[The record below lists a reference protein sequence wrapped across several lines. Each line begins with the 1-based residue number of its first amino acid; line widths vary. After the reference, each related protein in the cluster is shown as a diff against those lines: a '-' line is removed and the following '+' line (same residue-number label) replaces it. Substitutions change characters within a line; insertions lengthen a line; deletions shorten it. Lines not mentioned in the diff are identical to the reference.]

1 MTTTEKLDLF
11 KEHKSEYVKPKKPT
25 LVETGRTL
33 YIAVRGRG
41 APGDDDFHAK
51 IAAVYGVA
59 YTLKFDSKLAG
70 KDYKVCTLEALWW
83 GKRKGSD
90 VTGLPKDQWNWQ
102 FMIRVPTFT
111 KEKDL
116 AAAIRTL
123 IEKGKDAV
131 VKNVK
136 LETLDEGR
144 CVQMLH
150 VGPYEAVAEPIAAM
164 RTYAADQGLKFH
176 GDHHEIYLSDP
187 RRVAPDRLK
196 TILRRPVK
204 PIRG

>member
-1 MTTTEKLDLF
+1 MTTAEKLDLF

-25 LVETGRTL
+25 LVETGRAL
-33 YIAVRGRG
+33 YITIRGRG

-59 YTLKFDSKLAG
+59 YTLKFASKAAG
-70 KDYKVCTLEALWW
+70 TDYKVCTMEALWW
-83 GKRKGSD
+83 GKRRGSD
-90 VTGLPKDQWNWQ
+90 VDGAAKDQWNWQ
-102 FMIRVPTFT
+102 LMIRVPTFT

-123 IEKGKDAV
+123 VEKGKEAV

-164 RTYAADQGLKFH
+164 RA
-176 GDHHEIYLSDP
+176 
-187 RRVAPDRLK
+187 
-196 TILRRPVK
+196 
-204 PIRG
+204 

>member
-1 MTTTEKLDLF
+1 
-11 KEHKSEYVKPKKPT
+11 
-25 LVETGRTL
+25 
-33 YIAVRGRG
+33 
-41 APGDDDFHAK
+41 
-51 IAAVYGVA
+51 
-59 YTLKFDSKLAG
+59 
-70 KDYKVCTLEALWW
+70 
-83 GKRKGSD
+83 
-90 VTGLPKDQWNWQ
+90 
-102 FMIRVPTFT
+102 MIRVPTFT

-123 IEKGKDAV
+123 IEKGKDAE

-150 VGPYEAVAEPIAAM
+150 VGPYDGVAEPIAAM
-164 RTYAADQGLKFH
+164 QAHAADQCVKFH

-187 RRVAPDRLK
+187 RRVAPERLK

-204 PIRG
+204 PIGG